1 MRTRQAIFMSKVRD
15 NSTPEM
21 ILGACWGV
29 PAQLLAIRCQ
39 ACHYEGFCE
48 TNVLENKFLQSLV
61 KEFNI

>member
-1 MRTRQAIFMSKVRD
+1 MRTRQAIFMSKVHD
-15 NSTPEM
+15 NIAPEM

-29 PAQLLAIRCQ
+29 HARLLAIRRQ

-48 TNVLENKFLQSLV
+48 TNVLENKSLQRLV